1 MTYPRLIGM
10 FMRASVQQDLAY
22 RVNFFMHL
30 FNACLNLV
38 VGVLGLIIVFGQIHS
53 LQGWSYPQAL
63 ALLGVYLTVGALR
76 GLFIGP
82 SLDSLAGLEGEVMK
96 GNFDFTLIRP
106 IDTQFL
112 VTFRQ
117 WRLFSLFDLALGAG
131 VIAFAAFHL
140 GSSIP
145 TLQLL
150 EFAVALLAAVVTIY
164 AVLLAFTAFT
174 FWSPGF
180 LFTWV
185 FDALYQLARYPVG
198 IYPTWL
204 RFVLTWV
211 VPVGVMTTI
220 PASVLTAQTPMQ
232 AARALAGSLGL
243 SALLLA
249 GATYLFRR
257 ALKRYAS
264 ASS

>member
-1 MTYPRLIGM
+1 M
-10 FMRASVQQDLAY
+10 FIRASAQQDLAY
-22 RVNFFMHL
+22 RANFVLHL
-30 FNACLNLV
+30 FNACLNLA
-38 VGVLGLIIVFGQIHS
+38 VGVLGLVIVFGQVQS
-53 LQGWSYPQAL
+53 LQGWNYSQAL

-96 GNFDFTLIRP
+96 GNFDFTLLRP
-106 IDTQFL
+106 VDTQFL

-131 VIAFAAFHL
+131 VIVIATLRA
-140 GSSIP
+140 GNTIP
-145 TLQLL
+145 ALQLL
-150 EFAVALLAAVVTIY
+150 EFGAALLAAALTIY

-185 FDALYQLARYPVG
+185 FDALFQLARYPVG
-198 IYPTWL
+198 IYPSWL
-204 RFVLTWV
+204 RFILNWI

-220 PASVLTAQTPMQ
+220 PASVLTAQTPAQ
-232 AARALAGSLGL
+232 AIGVLAGSL
-243 SALLLA
+243 ALAGFLLA
-249 GATYLFRR
+249 GASWLFRR
-257 ALKRYAS
+257 ALHRYAS